1 VLRVVEQKYLK
12 AGVVKFNKGVSKR
25 LDVRDVIVELPD
37 DVMGQLKV
45 NHGLVI
51 GHEHSS
57 AKHLCLRRGLVS
69 KLGVEGETRVEEGV
83 VERLKANTGEFNL
96 SILENSAFDN
106 LRVQSSVVQNS
117 TFTNYHIL
125 HSVLV
130 KGGRAFFV
138 KEGEP
143 AFDGSL
149 KYAGFELFNNRHE
162 FPSFDGT
169 TTIIVFPNTVIHR
182 GFSQILNKAVVCGLA
197 MKHGVLPVHVQ
208 TGRVNALQWR
218 LVMLHLLALSQYTSY
233 LNISHSLFDAVVWSV
248 RSGTEL
254 VISESALHNTSVFV
268 QQKGQA
274 LLEHSSLLFSTFFV
288 SGVLKISDTTLYH
301 VNVLTSGSEG
311 VVHLEN
317 CAVVDSSLSGN
328 ITHHNTQFINT
339 PEP

>member
-1 VLRVVEQKYLK
+1 VEQKYLK

-96 SILENSAFDN
+96 SILENSAFNN

-182 GFSQILNKAVVCGLA
+182 GFSQILNKAVVCGLKLSNEEGPKPSHVHIEHA
-197 MKHGVLPVHVQ
+197 NILEWVSSSFHYLYFLQKIPQLRLKHPIFD
-208 TGRVNALQWR
+208 TT
-218 LVMLHLLALSQYTSY
+218 HLLVGEG
-233 LNISHSLFDAVVWSV
+233 N
-248 RSGTEL
+248 EL
-254 VISESALHNTSVFV
+254 IID
-268 QQKGQA
+268 GG
-274 LLEHSSLLFSTFFV
+274 LLFNRVFFMRGATNTTIDGANLAFV
-288 SGVLKISDTTLYH
+288 ILHTAGQITISNSILYNVGVFNWSQTDSVKLCNCVVIDSVLQGKIEHEDT
-301 VNVLTSGSEG
+301 E
-311 VVHLEN
+311 
-317 CAVVDSSLSGN
+317 
-328 ITHHNTQFINT
+328 FINT